1 MIIFLISTILLSAI
15 FSGLE
20 IAFVTAD
27 KMQIEIINKR
37 GGLIAKVLNS
47 FISSPSRFIATLL
60 IGNNLALVTFG
71 IYIEKI
77 LEPKDTITRPLK
89 DLTKES
95 LFNIIDHSNKFQVNI
110 YNSYILDLFSGVG
123 SFGLECLS
131 RGAKNVTFI
140 ENYSGVLP
148 ILKRNLLNLN
158 SIENYKIIEKDI
170 YEDKLELL
178 LKNKFDLIFLDP
190 PYRDRNLPKLFTKLK
205 NLKIFKSNTILV
217 LHRHKNEE
225 DILPLDFK
233 IIEKKSYGISKIFFI
248 ECLN

>member
-1 MIIFLISTILLSAI
+1 MRII
-15 FSGLE
+15 SGK
-20 IAFVTAD
+20 F
-27 KMQIEIINKR
+27 KGK
-37 GGLIAKVLNS
+37 
-47 FISSPSRFIATLL
+47 
-60 IGNNLALVTFG
+60 
-71 IYIEKI
+71 KI
-77 LEPKDTITRPLK
+77 LKPKDIETRPLK

-95 LFNIIDHSNKFQVNI
+95 IFNIIVHSNKFNLNI
-110 YNSYILDLFSGVG
+110 SYSNILDLFSGVG